1 MADDKRNRDIDTVAR
16 DCIALRVRML
26 NRIVTSIYDEALRPL
41 GLKASQFNVLVAAA
55 KLGLARPQKV
65 CEILQMDVST
75 LSRNAERLRAKGW
88 LEAVPGEDGR
98 VQSLRLT
105 ARGSRL
111 LEQAIPAWE
120 EAQRRT
126 RDLLG
131 HDGATLLAKT
141 TERVVRQPV
150 S

>member
-1 MADDKRNRDIDTVAR
+1 MADDKHNRDIDVVAR

-26 NRIVTSIYDEALRPL
+26 NRIVTNIYDEVLRPL

-55 KLGLARPQKV
+55 KLGLARPQRV

-75 LSRNAERLRAKGW
+75 LSRNAERMIAKGW

-98 VQSLRLT
+98 MQSLRVT

-120 EAQRRT
+120 QAQRRA
-126 RDLLG
+126 RGLLG
-131 HDGATLLAKT
+131 REGAALLAKT
-141 TERVVRQPV
+141 TERLGKQAG